1 MSDLQPR
8 VSKEQLQKARAV
20 IEKTIWD
27 IKIFNAASDKWL
39 EINRN
44 SVWSYKI
51 DKILWGW
58 IPEKRIIEIYW
69 ENSSWK
75 TTTCLIAAAA
85 YTRNKKYVLF
95 VDMEQ
100 SVDLDYWLKLGID
113 PEYFDIFQPD
123 YGEQAF
129 MSIQWAIESGVYD
142 LIVVDS
148 VAALTPK
155 LLVEN
160 TAEDTQ
166 KIWALAT
173 LMAQNMPRVQL
184 SLAKSNATVIF
195 INQTRAKISLWF
207 SGWYGPQV
215 TTTWGNTLWF
225 FASIRLEVKKWLP
238 IKRWDEEIGRITK
251 LTTVKNKTYPP
262 KKTCEINLMF
272 DESWNQWW
280 TDSWSEVFDE
290 IVEKDLIGSKGR
302 YISLTWENIK
312 KENWETIQET
322 QYLKDY
328 FEKNQISEDSASE
341 LKWVDFLRVY
351 LKTNPEQ
358 FKYLENKIRKG
369 DFSPVVRNENWVVEW
384 FEDKSTWDKKRS
396 KKDKEKSE

>member
-1 MSDLQPR
+1 MS
-8 VSKEQLQKARAV
+8 VSLEQVKKARAV

-44 SVWSYKI
+44 SVGSYKI

-58 IPEKRIIEIYW
+58 FPEKRIIEIYW

-85 YTRNKKYVLF
+85 YTKQKKYVLV
-95 VDMEQ
+95 VDAEQ
-100 SVDLDYWLKLGID
+100 SISLDYWLKLWID
-113 PEYFDIFQPD
+113 PEYLDIFQPD

-129 MSIQWAIESGVYD
+129 MAIQWAIESWVYD
-142 LIVVDS
+142 LIIVDS

-155 LLVEN
+155 ILVEN

-184 SLAKSNATVIF
+184 ALAKWKASVIF
-195 INQTRAKISLWF
+195 INQTRAKISLGF
-207 SGWYGPQV
+207 SGWYGPQT
-215 TTTWGNTLWF
+215 TTTWGNTLGF
-225 FASIRLEVKKWLP
+225 FSSIRLEVKKWMP
-238 IKRWDEEIGRITK
+238 IKRWDELIWMVTK

-272 DESWNQWW
+272 DEKWNQWW
-280 TDSWSEVFDE
+280 TDSWTEVFDE
-290 IVEKDLIGSKGR
+290 IVEKDLIGSKWR
-302 YISLTWENIK
+302 YVSLTWEAIK
-312 KENWETIQET
+312 KEKVDNASEIE
-322 QYLKDY
+322 YLQSFIEENGIDKL
-328 FEKNQISEDSASE
+328 EE
-341 LKWVDFLRVY
+341 LKWVDFLRIY
-351 LKTNPEQ
+351 LKSNPEQ
-358 FKYLENKIRKG
+358 FKYLENKIRNW
-369 DFSPVVRNENWVVEW
+369 DFSPVIRLEQWNVEW
-384 FEDKSTWDKKRS
+384 FPFAGSEEELSKAEKRKKR
-396 KKDKEKSE
+396 KEAKEVSE